1 MIDAEQPLNP
11 SVFHRVFY
19 GSSELR
25 AGWRLCI
32 FLGIVVVLIK
42 ASNLLVRRVLHG
54 SDGTTLFLIR
64 EVMDFLIFLLASW
77 IMSRM
82 ERRTIADYGLPWRGS
97 FRVQFWQGVLLG
109 FGSITALLFVMRL
122 VGVFYFGPIALHG
135 FDIWKWAVV
144 YTLVFILV
152 ALREEFRARGY
163 GLYAFGRYRFLACR
177 NSIGGILWLF
187 SSRQFR

>member
-1 MIDAEQPLNP
+1 MIDAAQPGNL
-11 SVFHRVFY
+11 SIFHRVFY

-32 FLGIVVVLIK
+32 FLGIVVALIN

-54 SDGTTLFLIR
+54 SDDTTLFLIR
-64 EVMDFLIFLLASW
+64 EVMDFLIFLFASW

-109 FGSITALLFVMRL
+109 FGSITALLFVMRV
-122 VGVFYFGPIALHG
+122 VGVFYF
-135 FDIWKWAVV
+135 
-144 YTLVFILV
+144 
-152 ALREEFRARGY
+152 
-163 GLYAFGRYRFLACR
+163 
-177 NSIGGILWLF
+177 
-187 SSRQFR
+187 